1 MADKVL
7 VKDLVEALKLKVEI
21 GEDFLD
27 NEIKRDV
34 LSRPGVEIY
43 SGYFELY
50 EHTRIQV
57 VGTKEINLFYNS
69 LISFSSSILTLLSF
83 NASIAF
89 SIFSVVDLS

>member
-7 VKDLVEALKLKVEI
+7 VKDLVEALKLKVEV

-57 VGTKEINLFYNS
+57 VGTKEINLFF
-69 LISFSSSILTLLSF
+69 LLMVIPSIKKFFFRRWRGTLS
-83 NASIAF
+83 
-89 SIFSVVDLS
+89 